1 MSIPG
6 DGANSCNYGCVHYR
20 PSGYPIST
28 GSVQSANQRMDN
40 YSPPPAYETIDRLP
54 TWNQENFNLS
64 PPQTTEIWIR
74 RTENNVPSMSQELH
88 IPPSFQQRSSSL
100 FNTSSTSSEISV
112 LSALSHRNSN
122 TVEPQTIDF
131 KQQFRS
137 FRPRVLGIVLIILSI
152 LEISLGISVAVSL
165 YNHDMKSLLFGTLF
179 WVPGTQMFAGTMLIV
194 SWANTSVC
202 SVKCVLCISF
212 LSFIASVIGLVF
224 NSCDLND
231 MLCISHF
238 YPIVCRIIHET
249 DFIIYCCLIALN
261 ILALLL
267 SFFASCIGNV
277 TLGLKTRLPQPY
289 ANTLMSRR

>member
-137 FRPRVLGIVLIILSI
+137 FRPRVLG
-152 LEISLGISVAVSL
+152 
-165 YNHDMKSLLFGTLF
+165 
-179 WVPGTQMFAGTMLIV
+179 
-194 SWANTSVC
+194 
-202 SVKCVLCISF
+202 VKCVLCISF

-277 TLGLKTRLPQPY
+277 TLGLKTRLF
-289 ANTLMSRR
+289 MSLSVGKLSKIARDQIFISPTVLRSGIPWNKTSDLRYQDCHNRMLTH